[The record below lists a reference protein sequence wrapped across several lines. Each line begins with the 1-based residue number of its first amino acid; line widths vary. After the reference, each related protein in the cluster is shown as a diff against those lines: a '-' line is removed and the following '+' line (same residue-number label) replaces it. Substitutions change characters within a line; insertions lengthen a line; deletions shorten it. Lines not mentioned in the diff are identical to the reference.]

1 MADRLSRDDVLHV
14 ARLARLDL
22 SEEEVDRYTD
32 QLAAVLGHAA
42 DIEAL
47 DTSGVPPTAH
57 PLPLENVL
65 REDEVGPS
73 LDRDEVLDQ
82 APSAESGRFRVPPI
96 LGLEP

>member
-1 MADRLSRDDVLHV
+1 M

-22 SEEEVDRYTD
+22 TEEEVDRYTE

-47 DTSGVPPTAH
+47 DTSGVRPTAH

-65 REDEVGPS
+65 RPDEVRPS
-73 LDRDEVLDQ
+73 LNREEVLEQ
-82 APSAESGRFRVPPI
+82 APAAESGRFRVPPI